1 MPKDLLFHLNIEES
15 FNCVK
20 RKLSCKTN
28 LLMWAG
34 LRHSIPINLKL
45 DTSQNFLAP
54 SPNFKI
60 KNNTFDVTEKSQ
72 EILYFINQ

>member
-1 MPKDLLFHLNIEES
+1 MRHMMYIILAELSWLLACQSKALLS
-15 FNCVK
+15 

-54 SPNFKI
+54 TPILKI
-60 KNNTFDVTEKSQ
+60 
-72 EILYFINQ
+72 